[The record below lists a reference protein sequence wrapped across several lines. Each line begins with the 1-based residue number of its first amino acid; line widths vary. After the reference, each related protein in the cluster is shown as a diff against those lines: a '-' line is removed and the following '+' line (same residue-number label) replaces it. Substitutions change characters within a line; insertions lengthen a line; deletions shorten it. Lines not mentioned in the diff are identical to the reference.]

1 MNVNSLVKVYQEH
14 THVVVTGA
22 GGLRGLQGPPG
33 AGLIING
40 SVATYA
46 DLPTH
51 LTESDAGAAYFV
63 QADGLLYI
71 WSGTRWPSE
80 GEGAEF
86 QGPRGIQGPKGD
98 KGDTGEKGD
107 TGAAGADGFT
117 PVVTTQDIA
126 DGIRIN
132 ITNKTGSTSTDID
145 YKNIPDGEITT
156 AKIADG
162 AVTTAKIN
170 SSAVTAPKIDFTSFC
185 NVHSH
190 INGTISI
197 ASGAEITHIDI
208 TEAGTYF
215 LIARGRFSAGQIGS
229 TALYPAISITDG
241 NTVFTYDQIKAWTD
255 YFQGDLICMCAE
267 TLPANTTITLMNSG
281 TPAFNGTEA
290 FLGAFRIG

>member
-71 WSGTRWPSE
+71 WSGTRWPAE

-156 AKIADG
+156 AKIADS

-190 INGTISI
+190 ITGSVSA
-197 ASGAEITHIDI
+197 ASGTEITHIDI

-215 LIARGRFSAGQIGS
+215 LIARGRYSAGQIGS
-229 TALYPAISITDG
+229 ATLYPAISIQNG
-241 NTVFTYDQIKAWTD
+241 NTEYTYDQIKAWTD
-255 YFQGDLICMCAE
+255 YFQGDLICMCVE
-267 TLPANTTITLMNSG
+267 TLPANTTISLINRGEPT
-281 TPAFNGTEA
+281 FNGTDA
-290 FLGAFRIG
+290 FLGAFRVG